1 MSLLLASVLAGALTA
16 TPASVDPRLSIL
28 DAMKEEL
35 ERNRTRLKLG
45 ENPPPYFISYAV
57 KDLTQSYVAARYGA
71 LFDDSSSRDRRVF
84 ADVRVGSH

>member
-1 MSLLLASVLAGALTA
+1 MSLFLASVLASALTA

-45 ENPPPYFISYAV
+45 ENGPPYFIS
-57 KDLTQSYVAARYGA
+57 RPN
-71 LFDDSSSRDRRVF
+71 SSRSGRHPDPVANCFR
-84 ADVRVGSH
+84 

>member
-1 MSLLLASVLAGALTA
+1 MSLLLASVLASALSA

-45 ENPPPYFISYAV
+45 ENP
-57 KDLTQSYVAARYGA
+57 AALLHQLPGE
-71 LFDDSSSRDRRVF
+71 
-84 ADVRVGSH
+84 GH